1 MIAALLLAVAIGVA
15 PVTTIADTDADTV
28 TDKDA
33 ATAAGAVAARATR
46 GITGSVAVIDRGDG
60 LRPRSDLDMDSPLL
74 VRIAAPLADESAGAR
89 SLVLEFIGTHEGV
102 YDLRTVLER
111 PDGSF
116 PEDLAPIPI
125 EIVRRL
131 DPGAGTDVF
140 MEERGAR
147 PITGG
152 YRRTLVAIGVAWI
165 LVPALVAARR
175 IAARGADAAE
185 APPAPAASLAELLE
199 PLLVAAADRS
209 MTVEERGRL
218 ELLLSARLGE
228 RAGLAGVPRPE
239 AIARLR
245 RDESAGRVLLAVEG
259 WLHRPGDPED
269 RRPEIA
275 RLLAPYRSVHV
286 REGSPSAG
294 GAA

>member
-1 MIAALLLAVAIGVA
+1 MIAAILVAAAMSGA
-15 PVTTIADTDADTV
+15 G
-28 TDKDA
+28 A
-33 ATAAGAVAARATR
+33 ATDAVAARATR
-46 GITGSVAVIDRGDG
+46 GITGAVTVVDGGDG

-74 VRIAAPLADESAGAR
+74 VRVAASTLLAPDDPAR
-89 SLVLEFIGTHEGV
+89 GRTLVLEFIGTHEGV

-116 PEDLAPIPI
+116 PGDLAPIPI

-140 MEERGAR
+140 MGERGAR

-165 LVPALVAARR
+165 LVPAIVVARR
-175 IAARGADAAE
+175 VAARGAEAE
-185 APPAPAASLAELLE
+185 APPPAPAPSLADLLE
-199 PLLVAAADRS
+199 PLLAAAAERT

-218 ELLLSARLGE
+218 ELLLSAHLGE

-239 AIARLR
+239 AISRLR
-245 RDESAGRVLLAVEG
+245 RDESAGGVLLAVEG

-269 RRPEIA
+269 RRQEIA
-275 RLLAPYRSVHV
+275 RLLAPFRSVPV
-286 REGSPSAG
+286 PVPASGTGQG

>member
-1 MIAALLLAVAIGVA
+1 MIAAILVAAAISGA
-15 PVTTIADTDADTV
+15 GDGTDAV
-28 TDKDA
+28 
-33 ATAAGAVAARATR
+33 VARATR
-46 GITGSVAVIDRGDG
+46 GITGAVTVIDGGHG
-60 LRPRSDLDMDSPLL
+60 LGPRSDLDMDSPLL
-74 VRIAAPLADESAGAR
+74 VRVAASSPLAPEDPAR
-89 SLVLEFIGTHEGV
+89 GRTIVLEFIGTHEGV

-116 PEDLAPIPI
+116 PGDLAPIPI

-152 YRRTLVAIGVAWI
+152 YRRALAAIGAAWI
-165 LVPALVAARR
+165 LVPALVAVRR
-175 IAARGADAAE
+175 LAGRGSED
-185 APPAPAASLAELLE
+185 PAPAPAPAPTLAALLE

-209 MTVEERGRL
+209 MTVDERGRL
-218 ELLLSARLGE
+218 ELLLSAHLGE
-228 RAGLAGVPRPE
+228 RAGLAGVPRPA

-275 RLLAPYRSVHV
+275 RLLEPYRSFHV
-286 REGSPSAG
+286 PETSRRGG